1 LSARRTQKQGD
12 LAFPPNC
19 RLIPYLD
26 FDIFPLGLSPAFG
39 ALRESIVSAPKTAPA
54 LTITLPDG
62 KTMTFAR
69 GVTGAEI
76 AAAIGP
82 GLAKAALVLE
92 VNGKEWDLTR
102 PIDADSKVR
111 IVTRKDPE
119 ALALIRHD
127 AAHVLAMAVQD
138 LYPGTQVTIG
148 PAIENGFYYDFAR
161 DEPFTPDDLSK
172 IEARMHEIVKANLP
186 TRREVWPREKAIAH
200 FEQIGEHYKADII
213 RDIPANEDVSI
224 YFHGDWHDLCRGPHF
239 VSTGKIGD
247 AFKLTKV
254 AGAYWR
260 GDAKNAQ
267 LQRIYGTAWRD
278 RKELDEYL
286 KRLEEQE
293 KRDHRRIGKDLELFT
308 FSPDV
313 GPGLPLWMPN
323 GMVIRQEL
331 EFFALQEE
339 RRDNYQRVATPEITK
354 EALYI
359 RSKHLEF
366 YKEDMYAPLDIEG
379 ENYYLKPMNC
389 PHHHMIYLATR
400 HSYRELPVRLAEY
413 GHCYRYEASGGLSG
427 LMRVR
432 GFSQNDAHIYCRE
445 DQAKDEFVRVMRL
458 HARYY
463 DMMGITEYYM
473 RLSLPDLSKK
483 HNFVNEPEKW
493 RAAGEIIRAAMKET
507 GFPFVEAEGEAA
519 FYGPKVDFM
528 IKSVIGTEYAISTNQ
543 LDFMATETFD
553 LKYIGEDGAEHP
565 VYVIHR
571 APLGSHER
579 FTAFLIEH
587 FAGAF
592 PTWLA
597 PIQVRI
603 VPISERVND
612 YAETVR
618 QKLFEV
624 PVVNG
629 TAGLRVDLDT
639 TNERMQKKIRDA
651 QLQKIPYMLV
661 IGEREAAEGKVAVR
675 LRSGTDLGP
684 MPLEAFIA
692 RIKLEAEGRRDVA
705 E

>member
-1 LSARRTQKQGD
+1 M
-12 LAFPPNC
+12 
-19 RLIPYLD
+19 
-26 FDIFPLGLSPAFG
+26 
-39 ALRESIVSAPKTAPA
+39 SAPKSAPA
-54 LTITLPDG
+54 ITITLPDG
-62 KTMTFAR
+62 KAMTFAR

-76 AAAIGP
+76 AAAIGA
-82 GLAKAALVLE
+82 GLAKAALVIE
-92 VNGKEWDLTR
+92 VDGKQWDLFR
-102 PIDADSKVR
+102 PIESDAHVR
-111 IVTRKDPE
+111 IVTRKDPD
-119 ALALIRHD
+119 ALELIRHD
-127 AAHVLAMAVQD
+127 AAHVLAMAVQE

-148 PAIENGFYYDFAR
+148 PAIEDGFYYDFAR
-161 DEPFTPDDLSK
+161 SEPFTPEDLEK
-172 IEARMHEIVKANLP
+172 IETRMREIVKSDLP

-200 FEQIGEHYKADII
+200 FKSIGEHYKAEII
-213 RDIPANEDVSI
+213 RDIPAGEEVSI
-224 YFHGDWHDLCRGPHF
+224 YFHGPWHDLCRGPHF
-239 VSTGKIGD
+239 ASTGKIGD
-247 AFKLTKV
+247 AFRLTKL

-260 GDAKNAQ
+260 GDANNEQ

-278 RKELDEYL
+278 KKELDEYL
-286 KRLEEQE
+286 TRLEEQE
-293 KRDHRRIGKDLELFT
+293 KRDHRRIGKDLHLFT

-313 GPGLPLWMPN
+313 GAGLPLWMPN
-323 GMVIRQEL
+323 GTVIRQEL
-331 EFFALQEE
+331 EFLAVQEE
-339 RRDNYQRVATPEITK
+339 RRDGYLRVVTPEITK

-359 RSKHLEF
+359 RSRHLEF
-366 YKEDMYAPLDIEG
+366 YKEDMYSPIDIEG

-400 HSYRELPVRLAEY
+400 HSYRELPIRLAEY

-432 GFSQNDAHIYCRE
+432 GFAQNDAHIYCRA

-463 DMMGITEYYM
+463 EMMGIKEYYM

-483 HNFVNEPEKW
+483 HNFVNEPEQW
-493 RAAGEIIRAAMKET
+493 RTAGEIIRTAMQET
-507 GFPFVEAEGEAA
+507 GYPYVEAEGEAA

-543 LDFMATETFD
+543 LDFMATNTFD
-553 LKYIGEDGAEHP
+553 LKYIGEDGGEHP

-597 PIQVRI
+597 PTQARI
-603 VPISERVND
+603 VPISERVNA

-618 QKLFEV
+618 QKLFET

-629 TAGLRVDLDT
+629 TSGLRIDVDLS
-639 TNERMQKKIRDA
+639 NERMQRKIRDA

-661 IGEREAAEGKVAVR
+661 VGEREAAEGKVAVR
-675 LRSGTDLGP
+675 LRSGKDLGP
-684 MPLEAFIA
+684 MPLDSFIS
-692 RIKLEAEGRRDVA
+692 RIKHEAESRHDVA